1 MVQIPKWEGEND
13 PLTLFNTIEQRFESI
28 LI

>member
-13 PLTLFNTIEQRFESI
+13 PLTFVNTIQQRFESI